1 MFIVTH
7 RSVRR
12 EPSTPEAA
20 GGAASTGS
28 TLRARVAGRV
38 QGVGYRFFVYG
49 TARRLGLTGSVRN
62 LAGGQVEVVARGS
75 RVALEELV
83 RELHQGSRMSRVDE
97 VHVEWGVVV
106 PESVEFIIGF

>member
-1 MFIVTH
+1 MDNVTH

-12 EPSTPEAA
+12 EPATPEAA
-20 GGAASTGS
+20 GGGS
-28 TLRARVAGRV
+28 GSGTLRARVEGRV
-38 QGVGYRFFVYG
+38 QGVGFRFFVYG
-49 TARRLGLTGSVRN
+49 TARRLGLTGQVRN

-75 RVALEELV
+75 RAALEELV